1 MVFLTSLL
9 PASCHKSAPVQK
21 SAPPAVVA
29 ARINPANSTD
39 RYLGD
44 ISLTNHDETSFRLTS
59 GENCTLTPKLLDSH
73 NLQITLA
80 IETKNDYGET
90 HDFSVTQVVGQPGK
104 PFEVAVDDI
113 KVCFT
118 PRLVEQR

>member
-9 PASCHKSAPVQK
+9 PASCHKSVPVQK
-21 SAPPAVVA
+21 TAPPAVVA
-29 ARINPANSTD
+29 AGTNSAD
-39 RYLGD
+39 RYLGE
-44 ISLTNHDETSFRLTS
+44 ISLTNHNETSFRLKS